1 MYQFPLFETIAIID
15 GVPQNLAFHQERL
28 DFAFKYYFKMPN
40 KILLADI
47 IQPPLDFCR
56 GLVRCRMEYNTHQQ
70 QIHYFPYIP
79 RDIRR
84 FQCVYTQD
92 LDYRFK
98 YNDRSRLN
106 QLKTADCDEIIII
119 NNGKVSDCSIGNL
132 LFCKNDRWFTPADY
146 LLKGT
151 QLAALLAKQRIEP
164 VPISASALFEYE
176 KIMVINA
183 LNPFDEARAVAIS
196 PHSVQK

>member
-1 MYQFPLFETIAIID
+1 MCQFPLFETIAIID
-15 GVPQNLAFHQERL
+15 GVPQNLAFHQQRM
-28 DFAFKYYFKMPN
+28 DFAFKHYFKTPN
-40 KILLADI
+40 KILLTDI
-47 IQPPLDFCR
+47 IRPPANFCC
-56 GLVRCRMEYNTHQQ
+56 GLVRCRMEYNAYQK
-70 QIHYFPYIP
+70 QIHYFPYMP
-79 RDIRR
+79 RNIHH

-132 LFCKNDRWFTPADY
+132 LFCKNDHWFTPADY

-151 QLAALLAKQRIEP
+151 QLAALLAKQRIES

-183 LNPFDEARAVAIS
+183 LNPFDETRAVAIS
-196 PHSVQK
+196 PYSVQK